1 MCFVPVA
8 LFFLGPPVDW
18 SRRRIRR
25 HFPFLTRKGGVEPRH
40 PTIILLQSQ
49 VRVPSPFPLD
59 GSVARVSI
67 SRPVIRREAIIPNPP
82 SIPVFLAESLADPYA
97 DLAEFWI
104 FLCST
109 LSQFSVISMFLHV
122 STFLFPYPRCS
133 LRIDVSSFSSKTLT

>member
-1 MCFVPVA
+1 MAGGNLLFLTPPCACCSPSFVPDPCA
-8 LFFLGPPVDW
+8 SFLLRFFFVFGPSVDW

-25 HFPFLTRKGGVEPRH
+25 HFPFLTRKGAGVEPRH
-40 PTIILLQSQ
+40 PAIILLKSQ

-59 GSVARVSI
+59 GSVARVSV
-67 SRPVIRREAIIPNPP
+67 SRPVIRREGIVPNPP

-109 LSQFSVISMFLHV
+109 LYAV
-122 STFLFPYPRCS
+122 
-133 LRIDVSSFSSKTLT
+133 